1 MTEQRI
7 TQASQAQTLC
17 SLTDAIGRNI
27 RSAIRSGT
35 RSAFFQQWQNIR
47 DTNVPDIIMP
57 FRTVIGVC
65 FIAALLW
72 GCGTASTTTTSV
84 AKGKRPTNFLLE
96 QALEKRSTAI
106 TALRAEGN
114 LAVEVDGK
122 KQQAQFVGS
131 LWKRDSLLL
140 SVTGPFNIAV
150 AKVGSTPDFMN
161 YYDALTNTVYQGAPS
176 QKNFQTR
183 LGVPLSHN
191 DIVCFLRGEVPG
203 GFSGFTIESVAGDS
217 EDTFIRIRDTVTERV
232 VYSHRAEN
240 IVSFKRIGK
249 SGETLIHTR
258 FSNFNTSEN
267 VSVPH
272 DAFVV
277 FPGIK
282 ATFSVQCRAV
292 EVNPKDQKYSF
303 VPPLEAK
310 RRKL

>member
-7 TQASQAQTLC
+7 TRGLK
-17 SLTDAIGRNI
+17 AIHLSRAAITTENI
-27 RSAIRSGT
+27 
-35 RSAFFQQWQNIR
+35 F
-47 DTNVPDIIMP
+47 P
-57 FRTVIGVC
+57 FRLRHLSLMLLESLIITV
-65 FIAALLW
+65 LW
-72 GCGTASTTTTSV
+72 SCGTATTTTTTA
-84 AKGKRPTNFLLE
+84 AKGKRPANFVLE
-96 QALEKRSTAI
+96 QALEKRSQSI
-106 TALRAEGN
+106 NALRAEGN

-131 LWKRDSLLL
+131 LLKRDSLLL
-140 SVTGPFNIAV
+140 TVTGPFNIAV

-161 YYDALTNTVYQGAPS
+161 YYDALSNTVYQGAPT

-191 DIVCFLRGEVPG
+191 DIACFLRGEVPG
-203 GFSGFTIESVAGDS
+203 GFTGFTVESVAGDS
-217 EDTFIRIRDTVTERV
+217 EDTYIRLRDTVTERV
-232 VYSHRAEN
+232 IYSHRAEN
-240 IVSFKRIGK
+240 IISFKRVGK
-249 SGETLIHTR
+249 SGATLIHTR

-272 DAFVV
+272 EAFVV
-277 FPGIK
+277 FPAIK

-292 EVNPKDQKYSF
+292 DVNPKDQKYSF